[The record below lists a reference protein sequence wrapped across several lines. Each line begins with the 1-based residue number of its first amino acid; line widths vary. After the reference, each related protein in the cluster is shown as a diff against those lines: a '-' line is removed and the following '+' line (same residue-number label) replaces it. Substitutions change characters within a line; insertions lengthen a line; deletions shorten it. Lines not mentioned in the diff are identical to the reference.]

1 MPVIPYPEFD
11 KYKPQ
16 GFKGVFVGGCVE
28 RGDGSSFR
36 AKAHAHNDPKYP
48 YFGWIC
54 VRSAKRLYT
63 RPGQPSNLMWH
74 ELCHLLTPGHSHDDA
89 WRQRSREHGVYIGK
103 RYEKKER
110 NAMTVVEKK
119 EDVLV
124 KMQAVI
130 TDPDAKPIGPAKDGG
145 QWFKNPKTGALYRV
159 DKSGDGYEVKETKQ
173 VSQTSARKAKA
184 SGLSRKDL
192 MEEAKKRGIKYFR
205 ILNKEEL
212 VQALAKETTPEKL
225 AKIQEEAIRRW
236 KK

>member
-1 MPVIPYPEFD
+1 
-11 KYKPQ
+11 
-16 GFKGVFVGGCVE
+16 
-28 RGDGSSFR
+28 
-36 AKAHAHNDPKYP
+36 
-48 YFGWIC
+48 
-54 VRSAKRLYT
+54 
-63 RPGQPSNLMWH
+63 
-74 ELCHLLTPGHSHDDA
+74 
-89 WRQRSREHGVYIGK
+89 
-103 RYEKKER
+103 
-110 NAMTVVEKK
+110 MTVVEKK
-119 EDVLV
+119 EDILV
-124 KMQAVI
+124 NMQAVI